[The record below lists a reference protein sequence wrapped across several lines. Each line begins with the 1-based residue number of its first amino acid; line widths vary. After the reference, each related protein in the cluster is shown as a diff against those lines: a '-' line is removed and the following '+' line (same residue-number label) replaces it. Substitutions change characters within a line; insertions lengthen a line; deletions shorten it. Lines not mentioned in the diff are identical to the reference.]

1 MTAAEYH
8 QQQLEQQQW
17 YEDIRKSDE
26 YRQQRWYEDLEKIQA
41 EFRKNYG
48 KFVGVARFI
57 RDNARGERDVQDAV
71 KLLIQVLEEHDS
83 IERRL
88 P

>member
-17 YEDIRKSDE
+17 YEDLENIQSD
-26 YRQQRWYEDLEKIQA
+26 
-41 EFRKNYG
+41 FNKNYG
-48 KFVGVARFI
+48 KFLGVARFI
-57 RDNARGERDVQDAV
+57 RDNARGERDVQDAI
-71 KLLIQVLEEHDS
+71 KYLMQVLEEYDQ

>member
-1 MTAAEYH
+1 MRADEHH

-17 YEDIRKSDE
+17 YEDLENIQSD
-26 YRQQRWYEDLEKIQA
+26 
-41 EFRKNYG
+41 FNKNHG

-57 RDNARGERDVQDAV
+57 RDNAYGERDIQDAI
-71 KLLIQVLEEHDS
+71 KYLMQVLEEYDQ

>member
-17 YEDIRKSDE
+17 YED
-26 YRQQRWYEDLEKIQA
+26 LENIQS

-48 KFVGVARFI
+48 RFVGVARFI
-57 RDNARGERDVQDAV
+57 RDNARGERDVQDAI
-71 KLLIQVLEEHDS
+71 KYLMQVLEEYDS

>member
-1 MTAAEYH
+1 MRADEYH

-17 YEDIRKSDE
+17 YED
-26 YRQQRWYEDLEKIQA
+26 LENIQS
-41 EFRKNYG
+41 EFRKNHG
-48 KFVGVARFI
+48 RFVGVARFI

-71 KLLIQVLEEHDS
+71 KFLIQVLEEHDS

>member
-1 MTAAEYH
+1 MTASEYH

-17 YEDIRKSDE
+17 YEDLENIQSD
-26 YRQQRWYEDLEKIQA
+26 
-41 EFRKNYG
+41 FNKNYG
-48 KFVGVARFI
+48 RFVGVARFI

-71 KLLIQVLEEHDS
+71 KYLIQVLEEHDS

>member
-1 MTAAEYH
+1 MRADEHH

-17 YEDIRKSDE
+17 YEDLENIQSD
-26 YRQQRWYEDLEKIQA
+26 
-41 EFRKNYG
+41 FNKNHG
-48 KFVGVARFI
+48 KFLGVARFI
-57 RDNARGERDVQDAV
+57 RDNARGERDVQDAI
-71 KLLIQVLEEHDS
+71 KYLIQVLEEYDQ

>member
-1 MTAAEYH
+1 MTDAEFH
-8 QQQLEQQQW
+8 QQQLEEQQW
-17 YEDIRKSDE
+17 YED
-26 YRQQRWYEDLEKIQA
+26 LENIQSG
-41 EFRKNYG
+41 FRANHG

-71 KLLIQVLEEHDS
+71 KYLMQVLEEHDS